1 MTPKQA
7 AERALSFVTEQLPLL
22 LVYILLALV
31 PLFFIPITADFFD
44 INKQAL
50 LFVSATL
57 ITLAWAVQ
65 AILRQK
71 VRITISPLT
80 VPMLVFVG
88 AFLLSSFISTPYS
101 YEALLGRGLVL
112 FSLVVF
118 SLFATSLQKNFSSKL
133 YIYVLTG
140 STAVLSVTS
149 ILETFGIGL
158 SRILNTLLK
167 IQLPTN
173 GSFSFAGSAL
183 NSALL
188 LVPVIAVHAVE
199 LFFKKGKNDRIF
211 HGIAL
216 GVLVLGLTANI
227 FVMLPGKPAQPIM
240 TPVRVSWSVAVDS
253 FKNLKTAFLGY
264 GPESFQVA
272 FTQNRPLT
280 LNTTPYWNVLF
291 TTSRTELLNIIP
303 TLGLVGTVAWVIL
316 MLAFLRV
323 AFPMRKESR
332 PLSVVIGIIVLEQ
345 LLFPA
350 PIVTNAILFI
360 TATLLTIMLK
370 QQKDERMADI
380 ILHLFAVR
388 IVAPGSADKIEQ
400 HAASRILAIVL
411 SVAVLAGIGVSTF
424 FLGRVYAAE
433 MLFYRSLR
441 AAQTNNGKATYELQ
455 GRAVT
460 LAPLSDKF
468 RRAFAST
475 NFLIA
480 ENIASSTQATDQDRN
495 TIPQLIQQSIREGKA
510 ATNLDGRKTLN
521 WQTLAT
527 IYRTLINVAD
537 GADQWAI
544 AAYVR
549 AIQTD
554 PTNPLLRLDLG
565 GVYVSMQNYEQAIR
579 LFQQAAELKP
589 DWPNAHFNLANAYR
603 LKGEKQLALDALR
616 ETLRLLPMDN
626 TERPKVEAQIAELER
641 QVRPTTQQ
649 PRPQATPKPTPTPT
663 PQLPQGEIRL
673 PQDLGLPEATPPT
686 SAP

>member
-7 AERALSFVTEQLPLL
+7 ADRALSFVTEQLPLL
-22 LVYILLALV
+22 LLYVLLALV
-31 PLFFIPITADFFD
+31 PLFFLPITADFFD

-57 ITLAWAVQ
+57 VTIAWSVQ

-71 VRITISPLT
+71 VRITVSPLT
-80 VPMLVFVG
+80 IPMLVFVG
-88 AFLLSSFISTPYS
+88 AFLLSSFVSTPYL

-112 FSLVVF
+112 FSLVIF
-118 SLFATSLQKNFSSKL
+118 SLFATSLQKNYSSKL
-133 YIYVLTG
+133 YTYVLTG
-140 STAVLSVTS
+140 SAAVLSVTT
-149 ILETFGIGL
+149 ILETFGIGP
-158 SRILNTLLK
+158 SRIFNMFLK

-173 GSFSFAGSAL
+173 GSFSLAGSAL
-183 NSALL
+183 NGALF
-188 LVPVIAVHAVE
+188 LVPIVAVHAVE
-199 LFFKKGKNDRIF
+199 LFFKKEKNDRIF
-211 HGIAL
+211 HGASL
-216 GVLVLGLTANI
+216 GVLVLGLAANI
-227 FVMLPGKPAQPIM
+227 FVMLPGKPAQPILI
-240 TPVRVSWSVAVDS
+240 PVRVSWSVAVDT
-253 FKNLKTAFLGY
+253 FKNLKTALVGY

-272 FTQNRPLT
+272 FTQNRPLV

-303 TLGLVGTVAWVIL
+303 TMGLIGTTAWVIL

-323 AFPMRKESR
+323 AFPLREQSR
-332 PLSVVIGIIVLEQ
+332 PLSVVIGVIVLEH

-350 PIVTNAILFI
+350 PIVTNAILFT

-380 ILHLFAVR
+380 ILHLFAVK

-400 HAASRILAIVL
+400 HAASRVLAIVL
-411 SVAVLAGIGVSTF
+411 SVAVLAGLGVSTF
-424 FLGRVYAAE
+424 LLGKVYAAE

-441 AAQTNNGKATYELQ
+441 AAQANNGKATYDLQ
-455 GRAVT
+455 GRVVT
-460 LAPLSDKF
+460 LDPLSDKF

-480 ENIASSTQATDQDRN
+480 ENIASNTQATDQDRN
-495 TIPQLIQQSIREGKA
+495 TIPQLIQQSIREAKA
-510 ATNLDGRKTLN
+510 ATDLDRRKTLN

-649 PRPQATPKPTPTPT
+649 PRPQTTPKPTPTPT

-673 PQDLGLPEATPPT
+673 PQDLGLPEATPPV